1 MPQTQPMFTID
12 LILKYSPM
20 PISVE
25 KKDAQEAEAVYQKLI
40 EAMQSPTPL
49 LVELTCDKQT
59 DKKVAVKSDHING
72 VIVSQK
78 SGGNAAGKVAGFFA
92 TNAAQ

>member
-1 MPQTQPMFTID
+1 MFTID

-25 KKDAQEAEAVYQKLI
+25 KKDAQEAEAVYQKLT
-40 EAMQSPTPL
+40 EAMRSPTPVL
-49 LVELTCDKQT
+49 LELTCDKQT
-59 DKKVAVKSDHING
+59 DKKVAVFSDHINC

-78 SGGNAAGKVAGFFA
+78 MGGASAGKAAGFFA
-92 TNAAQ
+92 SSAAQ